1 MALGLLHFGDG
12 QLTVFVGLACGRLTQ
27 ITLDRNI
34 FALLGSL
41 LVVGHDDRHLMLG
54 VQIRAVRQLHCD
66 IAGLADGHCTAGD
79 GTLRVRADDL
89 DGQRPAIAVRILM
102 ASSDLAVLVGL
113 TAAGGD
119 GDLTCLVGLACG
131 IIVIL
136 ICDGNTHIGDCGLVL
151 DKLHG
156 HGRLVCVVQQAAIR
170 QADGDAVVLMER
182 HGSIGNRILGVG
194 IGDGHKVA
202 AYNGLTLAVRGGAVV
217 DLFNGLRLQL
227 FTAHGTLLVLAAL
240 GIGGRLLVDDPVA
253 GFMTGRLGI
262 VGLGSV
268 ATAGAGVGGVTHLGA
283 GGCGHFGLVIV
294 SQGLFQH
301 SAAAGAELGFRAGSR
316 SAGDVAIRG
325 VGIQTVVATAGAAV
339 FHDAL
344 AGAGGVGDEG
354 SLIPAMTERIGVVCD
369 EAAAAAIAAV
379 DGLAAAL
386 TGRGDYMGFVVMG
399 QNGSDVLNVTI
410 ATNGAL
416 ADGITGAGTGGG
428 HGIDL
433 IAVFALGRGGLLH
446 LSAAGAELQQLAIRF
461 AGSVADDDA
470 LPCVTE

>member
-1 MALGLLHFGDG
+1 
-12 QLTVFVGLACGRLTQ
+12 
-27 ITLDRNI
+27 
-34 FALLGSL
+34 
-41 LVVGHDDRHLMLG
+41 
-54 VQIRAVRQLHCD
+54 
-66 IAGLADGHCTAGD
+66 
-79 GTLRVRADDL
+79 
-89 DGQRPAIAVRILM
+89 
-102 ASSDLAVLVGL
+102 
-113 TAAGGD
+113 
-119 GDLTCLVGLACG
+119 
-131 IIVIL
+131 
-136 ICDGNTHIGDCGLVL
+136 
-151 DKLHG
+151 
-156 HGRLVCVVQQAAIR
+156 
-170 QADGDAVVLMER
+170 MER
-182 HGSIGNRILGVG
+182 NCGVCHRIFGVG

-202 AYNGLTLAVRGGAVV
+202 AYNGFTLTVRGGAVV

-253 GFMTGRLGI
+253 GLMTGRLG
-262 VGLGSV
+262 VVALVAV
-268 ATAGAGVGGVTHLGA
+268 ATTGAGVGGVTHLRA

-294 SQGLFQH
+294 SQRVFQH
-301 SAAAGAELGFRAGSR
+301 RATLGTELRLGAGGIIARNMTCRLVALDAVIAA
-316 SAGDVAIRG
+316 
-325 VGIQTVVATAGAAV
+325 AGAAV
-339 FHDAL
+339 FHHAL

-354 SLIPAMTERIGVVCD
+354 SLIPAMAQGVRIVCD
-369 EAAAAAIAAV
+369 KGTAAAIAAV

>member
-12 QLTVFVGLACGRLTQ
+12 QLTVFVGLACGRLTE

-41 LVVGHDDRHLMLG
+41 LVVGHNDRHLMLG
-54 VQIRAVRQLHCD
+54 VQICAVRQLHRD

-79 GTLRVRADDL
+79 GALRVRADDL
-89 DGQRPAIAVRILM
+89 DGQRPAVAVRILI

-119 GDLTCLVGLACG
+119 GDLTCLVRLIGS

-136 ICDGNTHIGDCGLVL
+136 VCNGNAHIRHSGLVL

-156 HGRLVCVVQQAAIR
+156 HGGLVGIVQQAAVR
-170 QADGDAVVLMER
+170 QADGDAVILVER
-182 HGSIGNRILGVG
+182 DSGVCHGILGIG
-194 IGDGHKVA
+194 IRDGHKVA
-202 AYNGLTLAVRGGAVV
+202 AHNGLTLTVRGGAVV

-227 FTAHGTLLVLAAL
+227 FTAHSTLLVLAAL
-240 GIGGRLLVDDPVA
+240 GIGGRLLVNDPVA
-253 GFMTGRLGI
+253 GFMTDRLGVI
-262 VGLGSV
+262 GLV
-268 ATAGAGVGGVTHLGA
+268 CIAATGAGVGGVTHLRA

-294 SQGLFQH
+294 SQRVFQH
-301 SAAAGAELGFRAGSR
+301 RATLGTELRLGAGGIIARNMTCRLVALDAVIAA
-316 SAGDVAIRG
+316 
-325 VGIQTVVATAGAAV
+325 AGAAV
-339 FHDAL
+339 FHHAL

-354 SLIPAMTERIGVVCD
+354 SLIPAMAQGVRIVCD
-369 EAAAAAIAAV
+369 KGTAAAIAAV

>member
-12 QLTVFVGLACGRLTQ
+12 QLTFFVGLACGRLTQ

-34 FALLGSL
+34 FALLRSL
-41 LVVGHDDRHLMLG
+41 LVVGHNDRHLMLG
-54 VQIRAVRQLHCD
+54 VQICAVRQLHRD

-79 GTLRVRADDL
+79 GALRVRADDL
-89 DGQRPAIAVRILM
+89 DGQRPAVAVRVLI

-119 GDLTCLVGLACG
+119 GDLTCLVGLAG
-131 IIVIL
+131 GVVVIL
-136 ICDGNTHIGDCGLVL
+136 IRDRNAHTGNGTLVL

-156 HGRLVCVVQQAAIR
+156 HGRLVGVVQQAAVR
-170 QADGDAVVLMER
+170 QTDGDAVILVER
-182 HGSIGNRILGVG
+182 NCGVCHRIFGVG

-202 AYNGLTLAVRGGAVV
+202 AYNGFTLTVRGGAVV

-227 FTAHGTLLVLAAL
+227 FTAHSTLLVLAAL
-240 GIGGRLLVDDPVA
+240 GIGGRLLVNDPVA
-253 GFMTGRLGI
+253 GFMTGRLGVI
-262 VGLGSV
+262 GLV
-268 ATAGAGVGGVTHLGA
+268 CIAATGAGVGGVAHLRA
-283 GGCGHFGLVIV
+283 GRSRHFTLVIV
-294 SQGLFQH
+294 TERIFQH
-301 SAAAGAELGFRAGSR
+301 SAAAGAELGFRAGGR
-316 SAGDVAIRG
+316 VAGDMTGSLVALDAVI
-325 VGIQTVVATAGAAV
+325 AAAGAAV
-339 FHDAL
+339 FHHAL

-354 SLIPAMTERIGVVCD
+354 SLIPAMAQGVRIVCD
-369 EAAAAAIAAV
+369 KGTAAAIAAV

>member
-1 MALGLLHFGDG
+1 M
-12 QLTVFVGLACGRLTQ
+12 
-27 ITLDRNI
+27 
-34 FALLGSL
+34 
-41 LVVGHDDRHLMLG
+41 VGHDDRHLMLG
-54 VQIRAVRQLHCD
+54 VQICAVRQLHRD

-79 GTLRVRADDL
+79 GALRVRADDL
-89 DGQRPAIAVRILM
+89 DGQRPAVAVRVLI

-119 GDLTCLVGLACG
+119 GDLTCLVGLAG
-131 IIVIL
+131 GVVVIL
-136 ICDGNTHIGDCGLVL
+136 IRDSDAHVRHSGLVL
-151 DKLHG
+151 DQLHG
-156 HGRLVCVVQQAAIR
+156 HGGLVGVVQQAAIG

-202 AYNGLTLAVRGGAVV
+202 AYNDLTLAVRSAAVV
-217 DLFNGLRLQL
+217 DFLDFGGFQL
-227 FTAHGTLLVLAAL
+227 LSAVLALLVLAAL
-240 GIGGRLLVDDPVA
+240 GIGGRLLVNDPVA
-253 GFMTGRLGI
+253 GFMTDRLGVI
-262 VGLGSV
+262 GLV
-268 ATAGAGVGGVTHLGA
+268 CIAATGAGVGGVTHLRA

-294 SQGLFQH
+294 SQRVFQH
-301 SAAAGAELGFRAGSR
+301 RATLGTELRLGAGGIIARNMTCRLVALDAVIAA
-316 SAGDVAIRG
+316 
-325 VGIQTVVATAGAAV
+325 AGAAV
-339 FHDAL
+339 FHHAL
-344 AGAGGVGDEG
+344 ASAGGVGDEG
-354 SLIPAMTERIGVVCD
+354 SLIPAMAQGVRIVCD
-369 EAAAAAIAAV
+369 KGTAAAIAAM

-446 LSAAGAELQQLAIRF
+446 LSAAGAELQQLAIGF